1 MFRKKNKRH
10 IQPPL
15 ISEVSQLP
23 ERQFSRLEQSWAG
36 VFYREVFSRLDENA
50 FSCLYSDLPSRPNIP
65 VNVLV
70 GLEFMK
76 SGFGWS
82 DEQLYDEFLYNIQ
95 VRYALGYHELGVGE
109 FDLPTLYNFRLRLS
123 QYMQKEGLNL
133 LEQAFEHITDEQLA
147 KFQLKTG
154 RQRMDSTQIASNIR
168 QHGRLQLLV
177 EVLQRVPRMLNEADQ
192 ARYVELLKPFMQGH
206 PGWYV
211 YQMKQ
216 SEFPEHIRRV
226 GWVMHQLW
234 MELKANYAQRKEF
247 QVLERVFS
255 EHYRLEKSEV
265 VPKAQKELGANSLQS
280 LDDWEA
286 TIREVGSGLKQGY
299 VANLA
304 ETCDPENPFQ
314 LITKI
319 QVAPNS
325 VDDGKLLLQ
334 ALPNL
339 AERTELKTL
348 YTDGGYGGAELDR
361 SLTDKGIAMLQTGI
375 RGKKL
380 RQDKLSFHD
389 FILHQD
395 ETERPTHVTCPY
407 GQIAPVEI
415 GSQKK
420 GYVVGF
426 AVPICESCPFHQFNL
441 CPTRFRKRKQMY
453 GLYFM
458 PSKMLLSLRRR
469 RSQVFQKTKQNPRA
483 AVEAT
488 IRAVKLPFPRGKLPV
503 RGRFRMFYMMIG
515 SAAINNVRQIQ
526 RYLSS
531 KVKNMASD
539 SFLSFVCWANFIRF
553 GRFLLSYE
561 LGKPWFF
568 QESLYS
574 L

>member
-1 MFRKKNKRH
+1 MFKKNKRH

-36 VFYREVFSRLDENA
+36 VFYREVFFRLDESA

-82 DEQLYDEFLYNIQ
+82 DEQLYDEFLYNVQI
-95 VRYALGYHELGVGE
+95 RYALGYHKLGEGE
-109 FDLPTLYNFRLRLS
+109 FDLRTLYYFRQRLS
-123 QYMQKEGLNL
+123 QYMQKEGVNL
-133 LEQAFEHITDEQLA
+133 LERAFEQVTDEQLA

-154 RQRMDSTQIASNIR
+154 KQRMDSTQIASNIR

-177 EVLQRVPRMLNEADQ
+177 EVLQRVPRMLTETDQ
-192 ARYVELLKPFMQGH
+192 ARYADLLKPFLQGH

-211 YQMKQ
+211 YKMKQ

-226 GWVMHQLW
+226 GLVMHQLLT
-234 MELKANYAQRKEF
+234 ELKANYAQYKEY

-255 EHYRLEKSEV
+255 EHYRMDKSEV
-265 VPKAQKELGANSLQS
+265 VPKAQKELSACSLQS
-280 LDDWEA
+280 PDDWEA

-304 ETCDPENPFQ
+304 ETCDPQNPFQ

-319 QVAPNS
+319 QVTPNN
-325 VDDGKLLLQ
+325 VDDAKLLLR
-334 ALPNL
+334 AVPNL
-339 AERTELKTL
+339 TERTDLDTL
-348 YTDGGYGGAELDR
+348 YTDGGYGSPEVDQVF
-361 SLTDKGIAMLQTGI
+361 TDKDITLLQTGI
-375 RGKKL
+375 RGHKPT
-380 RQDKLSFHD
+380 QEKLSFAD
-389 FILHQD
+389 FVIHVNQSGQ
-395 ETERPTHVTCPY
+395 PIQVTCPH
-407 GQIAPVEI
+407 GQIAPVEV

-420 GYVVGF
+420 GYVAKF
-426 AVPICESCPFHQFNL
+426 AITICETCPFHQTRT
-441 CPTRFRKRKQMY
+441 CPTRFRKRKQFY
-453 GLYFM
+453 GLYFLT
-458 PSKMLLSLRRR
+458 SKMMVTMRRQRNQVLRQ
-469 RSQVFQKTKQNPRA
+469 SKHNPRA
-483 AVEAT
+483 AIEAT
-488 IRAVKLPFPRGKLPV
+488 VRAVKLPFPRGKLPV

-531 KVKNMASD
+531 KMVKPDLD
-539 SFLSFVCWANFIRF
+539 SFLTFVSSVYFYARSCISASFVFVK
-553 GRFLLSYE
+553 S
-561 LGKPWFF
+561 
-568 QESLYS
+568 
-574 L
+574 

>member
-1 MFRKKNKRH
+1 MFKKNKRH

-36 VFYREVFSRLDENA
+36 VFYREVFCRLDESA

-82 DEQLYDEFLYNIQ
+82 DEQLYDEFLYNVQ

-109 FDLPTLYNFRLRLS
+109 FELRTLYNFRLRLS
-123 QYMQKEGLNL
+123 QYMQKEGVNL
-133 LEQAFEHITDEQLA
+133 LEQAFEQVTDEQLA

-154 RQRMDSTQIASNIR
+154 KLRMDSTQIASNIR

-177 EVLQRVPRMLNEADQ
+177 EVLQRVPRMLSEADQ
-192 ARYVELLKPFMQGH
+192 ARYADLLKPFMQGH

-211 YQMKQ
+211 YKMKQ

-226 GWVMHQLW
+226 GLVMHQLLT
-234 MELKANYAQRKEF
+234 ELKANYAQRKEF
-247 QVLERVFS
+247 QVLERVFR

-265 VPKAQKELGANSLQS
+265 VPKAQKELSANSLQS
-280 LDDWEA
+280 PDDWEA

-339 AERTELKTL
+339 VERTELKTL
-348 YTDGGYGGAELDR
+348 YTDGGYGGAKLDQ
-361 SLTDKGIAMLQTGI
+361 SLMDKGIVLLQTGI

-380 RQDKLSFHD
+380 SQDKLSFHD
-389 FILHQD
+389 FVIHQD
-395 ETERPTHVTCPY
+395 EAGLPTQVTCPY
-407 GQIAPVEI
+407 GQIAPVEV

-420 GYVVGF
+420 GYVARF

-441 CPTRFRKRKQMY
+441 CPTRFRKRKQIY

-458 PSKMLLSLRRR
+458 PSKMLLALRRR

-488 IRAVKLPFPRGKLPV
+488 VRAVKLPFPRGKLPV

-515 SAAINNVRQIQ
+515 SAAINNVRQIH
-526 RYLSS
+526 RYLVTQVKELSS
-531 KVKNMASD
+531 G
-539 SFLSFVCWANFIRF
+539 SFCLFRWMNFMVF
-553 GRFLLSYE
+553 P
-561 LGKPWFF
+561 KPN
-568 QESLYS
+568 
-574 L
+574 

>member
-1 MFRKKNKRH
+1 MFRKNKRH
-10 IQPPL
+10 LQPPL

-23 ERQFSRLEQSWAG
+23 ERQFSHLEQSWAG
-36 VFYREVFSRLDENA
+36 VFYREVFSRLDERV

-82 DEQLYDEFLYNIQ
+82 DEQLYDEFLYNVQ
-95 VRYALGYHELGVGE
+95 VRYALGYHKLGEGE
-109 FDLPTLYNFRLRLS
+109 FDPRTLYYFRQRLS
-123 QYMQKEGLNL
+123 QYMQKEGVNL
-133 LEQAFEHITDEQLA
+133 LEQAFEQITDEQLA
-147 KFQLKTG
+147 QFQLKTG
-154 RQRMDSTQIASNIR
+154 KQRMDSTQIASNIR

-192 ARYVELLKPFMQGH
+192 ARYAELLKPFMQGH

-211 YQMKQ
+211 YKMKQ

-226 GWVMHQLW
+226 GLVMYQLLT
-234 MELKANYAQRKEF
+234 ELKPNYAQCKEF
-247 QVLERVFS
+247 QVLERVFG
-255 EHYRLEKSEV
+255 EHYRLDKSEV
-265 VPKAQKELGANSLQS
+265 IPKAQKELGANSLQS
-280 LDDWEA
+280 PDDWEA

-325 VDDGKLLLQ
+325 TDDGKLLLQ

-339 AERTELKTL
+339 AERTKLKTL
-348 YTDGGYGGAELDR
+348 YTDGGYGGAKLDQ
-361 SLTDKGIAMLQTGI
+361 SLADKRIALLQTGI

-380 RQDKLSFHD
+380 RQDKLSFYD
-389 FILHQD
+389 FIIHQD
-395 ETERPTHVTCPY
+395 EAGLPTQVTCPY

-420 GYVVGF
+420 GYVARFSVS
-426 AVPICESCPFHQFNL
+426 ICEACPFHQFNL
-441 CPTRFRKRKQMY
+441 CLTRFRKRKQIY

-458 PSKMLLSLRRR
+458 PSKMLLSLRRE
-469 RSQVFQKTKQNPRA
+469 RSKFFQKSKQNPRA
-483 AVEAT
+483 AIEAT
-488 IRAVKLPFPRGKLPV
+488 VRAVKLPFPRGKLPV

-526 RYLSS
+526 RYLVTR
-531 KVKNMASD
+531 VKKLPSV
-539 SFLSFVCWANFIRF
+539 SFCLFRCRCTPV
-553 GRFLLSYE
+553 
-561 LGKPWFF
+561 F
-568 QESLYS
+568 QGAF
-574 L
+574 

>member
-1 MFRKKNKRH
+1 MFKKNKRH

-23 ERQFSRLEQSWAG
+23 EQQFHRLEQSWAG
-36 VFYREVFSRLDENA
+36 VFYREVFSRLDESA

-82 DEQLYDEFLYNIQ
+82 DEQLYDEFLYNVQ
-95 VRYALGYHELGVGE
+95 VRYALGYHKLGVGE
-109 FDLPTLYNFRLRLS
+109 FDLRTLYNFRQRLS
-123 QYMQKEGLNL
+123 QYMQKEGINL

-154 RQRMDSTQIASNIR
+154 KQRVDSTQIASNIR

-177 EVLQRVPRMLNEADQ
+177 EVLQRVPRMLNETDQ
-192 ARYVELLKPFMQGH
+192 DRYAELLKPFMQGH

-211 YQMKQ
+211 YQMKL

-226 GWVMHQLW
+226 GLVMHQLL
-234 MELKANYAQRKEF
+234 MELKPNYAQRKEY
-247 QVLERVFS
+247 QVLERVFG
-255 EHYRLEKSEV
+255 EHYRLEKSDV
-265 VPKAQKELGANSLQS
+265 VPKAQKELGACSLQS
-280 LDDWEA
+280 PDDWEA

-339 AERTELKTL
+339 AERTDLDTL
-348 YTDGGYGGAELDR
+348 YTDGGYGGSALDQ
-361 SLTDKGIAMLQTGI
+361 SLTDKRIALFQTGI

-380 RQDKLSFHD
+380 RQDRLSFHH
-389 FILHQD
+389 FSIHQD
-395 ETERPTHVTCPY
+395 EAGLPTQVTCPY
-407 GQIAPVEI
+407 GQIAPVDV

-420 GYVVGF
+420 GYVARFSVS
-426 AVPICESCPFHQFNL
+426 ICETCPFHQAGK
-441 CPTRFRKRKQMY
+441 CPTRFRKRKQFY

-458 PSKMLLSLRRR
+458 PSKMMLALRRE
-469 RSQVFQKTKQNPRA
+469 RSKIFQITKRNPRA
-483 AVEAT
+483 AIEAT
-488 IRAVKLPFPRGKLPV
+488 VRAVKLPFPRGKLPV

-515 SAAINNVRQIQ
+515 SAAINNVKQIQ
-526 RYLSS
+526 RYLVS
-531 KVKNMASD
+531 KIKNRSRVSFCLFRWRYILAS
-539 SFLSFVCWANFIRF
+539 
-553 GRFLLSYE
+553 
-561 LGKPWFF
+561 
-568 QESLYS
+568 
-574 L
+574 

>member
-1 MFRKKNKRH
+1 MFRKNKSH

-23 ERQFSRLEQSWAG
+23 ERQFSHLEQSWAG
-36 VFYREVFSRLDENA
+36 VFYREVFSRLDERA

-82 DEQLYDEFLYNIQ
+82 DEQLYDEFLYNVQ
-95 VRYALGYHELGVGE
+95 VRYALGYHKLGEGE
-109 FDLPTLYNFRLRLS
+109 FDPRTLYYFRQRLS
-123 QYMQKEGLNL
+123 QYMQKEGVNL
-133 LEQAFEHITDEQLA
+133 LEQAFEQITDEQLA
-147 KFQLKTG
+147 QFQLKTG
-154 RQRMDSTQIASNIR
+154 KQRMDSTQIASNIR

-192 ARYVELLKPFMQGH
+192 ARYAELLKPFMQGH

-211 YQMKQ
+211 YKMKQ

-226 GWVMHQLW
+226 GLVMYQLLT
-234 MELKANYAQRKEF
+234 ELKPNYAQCKEF
-247 QVLERVFS
+247 QVLERVFG
-255 EHYRLEKSEV
+255 EHYRLDKSEV
-265 VPKAQKELGANSLQS
+265 IPKAQKELGANSLQS
-280 LDDWEA
+280 PDDWEA

-325 VDDGKLLLQ
+325 TDDGKLLLQ

-339 AERTELKTL
+339 AERTKLKTL
-348 YTDGGYGGAELDR
+348 YTDGGYGGAKLDH
-361 SLTDKGIAMLQTGI
+361 SLADKGIALLQTGI

-380 RQDKLSFHD
+380 RRDKLSFYD
-389 FILHQD
+389 FIIHQD
-395 ETERPTHVTCPY
+395 EIGLPTQVTCPY

-420 GYVVGF
+420 GYVAKF
-426 AVPICESCPFHQFNL
+426 AASICETCPFHQFNL
-441 CPTRFRKRKQMY
+441 CPTRFRKRKQFY

-458 PSKMLLSLRRR
+458 PSKMLLSLRRE
-469 RSQVFQKTKQNPRA
+469 RSKFFQKSKQNPRA

-488 IRAVKLPFPRGKLPV
+488 VRAVKLPFPRGKLPV

-526 RYLSS
+526 RYLVLKAKKLSQ
-531 KVKNMASD
+531 D
-539 SFLSFVCWANFIRF
+539 SFC
-553 GRFLLSYE
+553 LLRWSYISV
-561 LGKPWFF
+561 LRIAR
-568 QESLYS
+568 
-574 L
+574 

>member
-1 MFRKKNKRH
+1 MFKKNKRH
-10 IQPPL
+10 LQPPL
-15 ISEVSQLP
+15 LSEVSQLP
-23 ERQFSRLEQSWAG
+23 EGQFLRLEGSWAG
-36 VFYREVFSRLDENA
+36 VFYREVFSRLDESA
-50 FSCLYSDLPSRPNIP
+50 FSCLYSDLPSRPNIA

-82 DEQLYDEFLYNIQ
+82 DEQLYDEFLYNVQ

-109 FDLPTLYNFRLRLS
+109 FDLRTLYNFRLRLS
-123 QYMQKEGLNL
+123 QYMQKEGINL
-133 LEQAFEHITDEQLA
+133 LDQAFEQVTDEQLA

-154 RQRMDSTQIASNIR
+154 KQRMDSTQIASNIR

-192 ARYVELLKPFMQGH
+192 ARYAELLKPFLRGH

-211 YQMKQ
+211 YQMRQ
-216 SEFPEHIRRV
+216 SDFPEHIRRV
-226 GWVMHQLW
+226 GWVMHQLLT
-234 MELKANYAQRKEF
+234 ELKPNYAQRKEY
-247 QVLERVFS
+247 QVLERVFG
-255 EHYRLEKSEV
+255 EHYRLEESDV
-265 VPKAQKELGANSLQS
+265 VPKDQKELGGCCLQS
-280 LDDWEA
+280 PDDWEA

-339 AERTELKTL
+339 AERTDLDTL
-348 YTDGGYGGAELDR
+348 YTDGGYGGAELDQ
-361 SLTDKGIAMLQTGI
+361 SLTEKGIALFQTGI

-380 RQDKLSFHD
+380 SQNKLSFYH
-389 FILHQD
+389 FSIHQD
-395 ETERPTHVTCPY
+395 ESGLPTQVTCPY
-407 GQIAPVEI
+407 GQIAPVEV

-420 GYVVGF
+420 GYVARF
-426 AVPICESCPFHQFNL
+426 SISNCETCPFHQARK
-441 CPTRFRKRKQMY
+441 CPTRFRKRKQFY
-453 GLYFM
+453 SLYFM
-458 PSKMLLSLRRR
+458 PSKMRLALRRE
-469 RSQVFQKTKQNPRA
+469 RSKFFQRTKQNPRA
-483 AVEAT
+483 AIEAT
-488 IRAVKLPFPRGKLPV
+488 VRAVKHPFPKGKLPV

-526 RYLSS
+526 RYLLSRIEELS
-531 KVKNMASD
+531 RD
-539 SFLSFVCWANFIRF
+539 SFCLFRRMDILV
-553 GRFLLSYE
+553 
-561 LGKPWFF
+561 F
-568 QESLYS
+568 QRTL
-574 L
+574 

>member
-1 MFRKKNKRH
+1 MFKKNKRH
-10 IQPPL
+10 LQPPL

-23 ERQFSRLEQSWAG
+23 EGQFLRLERSWAG
-36 VFYREVFSRLDENA
+36 VFYREVFSRLDESA
-50 FSCLYSDLPSRPNIP
+50 FSCLYSDLPSRPNIA

-82 DEQLYDEFLYNIQ
+82 DEQLYDEFLYNVQ

-109 FDLPTLYNFRLRLS
+109 FDLRTLYNFRLRLS
-123 QYMQKEGLNL
+123 QYMQKEGINL
-133 LEQAFEHITDEQLA
+133 LDQAFEQVTDEQLA

-154 RQRMDSTQIASNIR
+154 KQRMDSTQIASNIR

-192 ARYVELLKPFMQGH
+192 ARYAELLKPFLRGH

-211 YQMKQ
+211 YQMRQ
-216 SEFPEHIRRV
+216 SDFPEHIRRV
-226 GWVMHQLW
+226 GWVMHQLLT
-234 MELKANYAQRKEF
+234 ELKPNYAQRKEY
-247 QVLERVFS
+247 QVLERVFG
-255 EHYRLEKSEV
+255 EHYRLEESDV
-265 VPKAQKELGANSLQS
+265 VPKDQKELGGCCLQS
-280 LDDWEA
+280 PDDWEA

-339 AERTELKTL
+339 AERTDLDTL
-348 YTDGGYGGAELDR
+348 YTDGGYGGAELDQ
-361 SLTDKGIAMLQTGI
+361 SLTEKGIALFQTGI

-380 RQDKLSFHD
+380 SQNKLSFYH
-389 FILHQD
+389 FSIHQD
-395 ETERPTHVTCPY
+395 ESGLPTQVTCPY
-407 GQIAPVEI
+407 GQIAPVEV

-420 GYVVGF
+420 GYVARF
-426 AVPICESCPFHQFNL
+426 SISNCETCPFHQARK
-441 CPTRFRKRKQMY
+441 CPTRFRKRKQFY

-458 PSKMLLSLRRR
+458 PSKMRLALRRE
-469 RSQVFQKTKQNPRA
+469 RSKFFQRTKQNPRA
-483 AVEAT
+483 AIEAT
-488 IRAVKLPFPRGKLPV
+488 VRAVKHPFPKGKLPV

-526 RYLSS
+526 RYLLSRIEELS
-531 KVKNMASD
+531 RD
-539 SFLSFVCWANFIRF
+539 SFCLFRRMDILV
-553 GRFLLSYE
+553 
-561 LGKPWFF
+561 F
-568 QESLYS
+568 QRTL
-574 L
+574 

>member
-1 MFRKKNKRH
+1 MFKKNKRH

-23 ERQFSRLEQSWAG
+23 ERQFHRLEQSWAG
-36 VFYREVFSRLDENA
+36 VFYREVFSRLDESA

-82 DEQLYDEFLYNIQ
+82 DEQLYDEFLYNVQ

-109 FDLPTLYNFRLRLS
+109 FDLRTLYNFRLRLS
-123 QYMQKEGLNL
+123 QYMQKEGVNL
-133 LEQAFEHITDEQLA
+133 LDQAFEQITDEQLA

-154 RQRMDSTQIASNIR
+154 KQRMDSTQIASNIR

-192 ARYVELLKPFMQGH
+192 ARYAELFKPFMQGH

-226 GWVMHQLW
+226 GLVMHQLLA
-234 MELKANYAQRKEF
+234 ELKPNYAECKEF
-247 QVLERVFS
+247 RVLERVFG
-255 EHYRLEKSEV
+255 EHYRLEKSDV

-280 LDDWEA
+280 PDDWEA
-286 TIREVGSGLKQGY
+286 TVREFGTGLKQGY
-299 VANLA
+299 VANLS

-325 VDDGKLLLQ
+325 TDDTKLLLQ
-334 ALPNL
+334 AVPDLTN
-339 AERTELKTL
+339 RTDLDTL
-348 YTDGGYGGAELDR
+348 YTDGGYGSPEVDQVLIDHDI
-361 SLTDKGIAMLQTGI
+361 SLLQTGI
-375 RGKKL
+375 RGHKL
-380 RQDKLSFHD
+380 SQEKLSFAD
-389 FILHQD
+389 FIVQVD
-395 ETERPTHVTCPY
+395 QSNQPVQVTCPC
-407 GQIAPVEI
+407 GQLAPVEV

-420 GYVVGF
+420 GYVAKF
-426 AVPICESCPFHQFNL
+426 AVSICETCPFHQAKQ
-441 CPTRFRKRKQMY
+441 CPTRFRKRKQFY
-453 GLYFM
+453 GLYFLTW
-458 PSKMLLSLRRR
+458 KMMVTMRRHR
-469 RSQVFQKTKQNPRA
+469 NQVLQKSKQNPRA

-488 IRAVKLPFPRGKLPV
+488 VRVVKLPFPRGKLPV

-515 SAAINNVRQIQ
+515 SAAINNVRHIQ
-526 RYLSS
+526 RYLVS
-531 KVKNMASD
+531 KAKKLASD
-539 SFLSFVCWANFIRF
+539 SFCLFRWNYILIFDEIC
-553 GRFLLSYE
+553 
-561 LGKPWFF
+561 
-568 QESLYS
+568 
-574 L
+574 

>member
-1 MFRKKNKRH
+1 MFKKNKRH

-23 ERQFSRLEQSWAG
+23 ERQFSHLERSWAG
-36 VFYREVFSRLDENA
+36 VFYREVFSRLDESA
-50 FSCLYSDLPSRPNIP
+50 FSVLYSDLPSRPNIP

-82 DEQLYDEFLYNIQ
+82 DEQLYDEFLYNVQ
-95 VRYALGYHELGVGE
+95 VRYALGYHKLGEGE
-109 FDLPTLYNFRLRLS
+109 FDLRSLYYFRQRLS
-123 QYMQKEGLNL
+123 QYMQKEGVNL
-133 LEQAFEHITDEQLA
+133 LERAFEQITDQQLA

-154 RQRMDSTQIASNIR
+154 KQRMDSTQIASNIR

-177 EVLQRVPRMLNEADQ
+177 EVLQRIPRMLNEADQ
-192 ARYVELLKPFMQGH
+192 ARYAELLKPFMQGH

-211 YQMKQ
+211 YQMKL

-226 GWVMHQLW
+226 GLVMHQLLT
-234 MELKANYAQRKEF
+234 ELKPNYVQCKEF
-247 QVLERVFS
+247 KVLERVFG
-255 EHYRLEKSEV
+255 EHYRLEKTVV

-280 LDDWEA
+280 PDDWEA

-339 AERTELKTL
+339 AERTDLETL

-361 SLTDKGIAMLQTGI
+361 SLTDKGIALFQTGI

-380 RQDKLSFHD
+380 KPDKLSFYH
-389 FILHQD
+389 FSIHQD
-395 ETERPTHVTCPY
+395 EAGQPTQVTCPY
-407 GQIAPVEI
+407 GQTAPVEV
-415 GSQKK
+415 GSHKK
-420 GYVVGF
+420 GYVARFSVS
-426 AVPICESCPFHQFNL
+426 ICESCLFHRIEK
-441 CPTRFRKRKQMY
+441 CPTRLRKRKQFY

-458 PSKMLLSLRRR
+458 PSKMRLALRRE
-469 RSQVFQKTKQNPRA
+469 RSKFFQKMKQNPRA

-503 RGRFRMFYMMIG
+503 RGRFRMFYLMIG

-526 RYLSS
+526 RYLAS
-531 KVKNMASD
+531 KIDNLSPD
-539 SFLSFVCWANFIRF
+539 SFLSFSLGVYFSVPKH
-553 GRFLLSYE
+553 LLGI
-561 LGKPWFF
+561 LCF
-568 QESLYS
+568 
-574 L
+574 

>member
-1 MFRKKNKRH
+1 MFKKNKRH
-10 IQPPL
+10 LQPPL

-23 ERQFSRLEQSWAG
+23 EGQFLRLERSWAG

-82 DEQLYDEFLYNIQ
+82 DEQLYDEFLYNVQ
-95 VRYALGYHELGVGE
+95 VRYALGYHELGMGE
-109 FDLPTLYNFRLRLS
+109 FDLRTLYNFRQRLS
-123 QYMQKEGLNL
+123 QYMQKEGINL

-154 RQRMDSTQIASNIR
+154 KQRVDSTQIASNIR

-177 EVLQRVPRMLNEADQ
+177 EVLQRVPRMLSEADR
-192 ARYVELLKPFMQGH
+192 ARYAELLKPFIQGH

-216 SEFPEHIRRV
+216 TEFPDHIRRV
-226 GWVMHQLW
+226 GLVMHQLLI
-234 MELKANYAQRKEF
+234 ELKPTYAQCKEF
-247 QVLERVFS
+247 QVLERVFG

-280 LDDWEA
+280 PDDWEA

-304 ETCDPENPFQ
+304 ETCDPDNPFQ

-325 VDDGKLLLQ
+325 TDDGKLLLQ

-339 AERTELKTL
+339 AERTDLETL
-348 YTDGGYGGAELDR
+348 YTDGGYGGAALDQ
-361 SLTDKGIAMLQTGI
+361 SLTDKGIALFQTGI

-380 RQDKLSFHD
+380 SQDKLSFHH
-389 FILHQD
+389 FSILQD
-395 ETERPTHVTCPY
+395 ETGLPTQVTCPY
-407 GQIAPVEI
+407 GQIATVEV

-420 GYVVGF
+420 GYVARF
-426 AVPICESCPFHQFNL
+426 SLSICETCPFHQARK
-441 CPTRFRKRKQMY
+441 CPTRFRKRKQFY

-458 PSKMLLSLRRR
+458 PSKMRLALRRE
-469 RSQVFQKTKQNPRA
+469 RSKFFQKTKRNPRA
-483 AVEAT
+483 AIEAT
-488 IRAVKLPFPRGKLPV
+488 VRAVKLPFPRGKLPV

-526 RYLSS
+526 RYMTTKAKDLSL
-531 KVKNMASD
+531 D
-539 SFLSFVCWANFIRF
+539 YFCLFH
-553 GRFLLSYE
+553 
-561 LGKPWFF
+561 
-568 QESLYS
+568 
-574 L
+574 